1 MRKFRFAIFTPI
13 VLAGV
18 VAPTA
23 LAQDGSPSFSN
34 QATPAGVFYVHTNP
48 TFFTSADYTAG
59 GTVGDFDLDG
69 ETDLFGVSGGI
80 SRDHL
85 FINDGD
91 ATFTDLALEWGLTVV
106 HSGKGATTGDYND
119 DGWLDIYETSAGP
132 VGASAPGHHKL
143 YRNNGNASFT
153 NVATAAGV
161 NVTHPTVQGGFGSA
175 FGDYDLDSDLDLFVA
190 GFSTSSANTHSRIF
204 RNNGNGA
211 FTDVTTAIGFW
222 SGTGIAVSGF
232 SPRFADMTGDRYP
245 ELILG
250 GDFGT
255 SRYFRNDADGTFS
268 DVTIAIGA
276 GDDENGMGH
285 TVGDY
290 NRDGYLDWYVTSI
303 YWPAQ
308 GWTGNKLYWN
318 SASGQLTSAPST
330 FGAADGG
337 YGWGAVS
344 IDLDHDGFED
354 IVETN
359 GDNGTPLFLNEP
371 SYVYMNDGDGTFTE
385 SHTAVG
391 LTYLGAG
398 RGMTNLDYDS
408 DGDQDVVIFTN
419 FGPVT
424 LWRNNLSGTQINW
437 LRVFLDTTANDELAA
452 DGYGAWVKVTAGGV
466 TQYRQMT
473 GGDNFQSCSELSA
486 HFGLGA
492 STEVDE
498 LRVEWSNGDVTILT
512 DVPANQTLTVAAPED
527 DQWTRIGLAIGGSGG
542 VPQLRGTG
550 ALTAGSPTTL
560 TLNSGKPS
568 TTVYLL
574 VSPFSLFVPF
584 KGGTL
589 VPSPD
594 LLIIVA
600 ADGAGGFS
608 LGAPWAA
615 GLPAGTQIWFQC
627 WQSDATGVLGW
638 ISTNGLRATTP

>member
-1 MRKFRFAIFTPI
+1 MSLPGSAT
-13 VLAGV
+13 LAAAALACGLTL
-18 VAPTA
+18 PA
-23 LAQDGSPSFSN
+23 LAQDGVPSFSN
-34 QATPAGVFYVHTNP
+34 QATPAGVYYVHTNP

-59 GTVGDFDLDG
+59 GTVGDYDRDG
-69 ETDLFGVSGGI
+69 ETDLFGVSGGV

-85 FINDGD
+85 FLNDGD
-91 ATFTDLALEWGLTVV
+91 GTFTDLALEWGLTLV
-106 HSGKGATTGDYND
+106 HSGKAATTADYND

-132 VGASAPGHHKL
+132 VGGTAPGHHKL
-143 YRNNGNASFT
+143 YRNNGNSSFT

-161 NVTHPTVQGGFGSA
+161 NVTNPTSQGGFGAA

-190 GFSTSSANTHSRIF
+190 GFSSSSANTASRIF
-204 RNNGNGA
+204 RNNGNGT
-211 FTDVTTAIGFW
+211 FTDVTTTIGFW
-222 SGTGIAVSGF
+222 SGTTIAVSGF

-255 SRYFRNDADGTFS
+255 SRYFRNDADGTFT
-268 DVTIAIGA
+268 DVTGAIGA

-303 YWPAQ
+303 YKPTI

-318 SASGQLTSAPST
+318 SANGQLTAAPSNY
-330 FGAADGG
+330 GAADGG

-344 IDLDHDGFED
+344 VDLDHDGFED

-359 GDNGTPLFLNEP
+359 GDNGTPEFLNEP

-398 RGMTNLDYDS
+398 RGMTNFDYDT
-408 DGDQDVVIFTN
+408 DGDQDVAIFTN

-424 LWRNNLSGTQINW
+424 LWRNDLSGTQINW

-452 DGYGAWVKVTAGGV
+452 DGFGAVIKATTGAV

-473 GGDNFQSCSELSA
+473 GGDNFQSSSELSA

-492 STEVDE
+492 ATTVDE

-512 DVPANQTLTVAAPED
+512 NVPANQTLTVAAPED
-527 DQWTRIGLAIGGSGG
+527 DQWTRVALAIGGAGG
-542 VPQLRGTG
+542 VPQLRGLG
-550 ALTAGSPTTL
+550 PLTAGSNTTL
-560 TLNSGKPS
+560 TFTSGKPS

-574 VSPFSLFVPF
+574 ISPFLLMAPF

-594 LLIIVA
+594 LLIALA

-608 LGAPWAA
+608 LSAPWAA
-615 GLPAGTQIWFQC
+615 GLPAGTPIWFQC
-627 WQSDATGVLGW
+627 WQADATGVLGW
-638 ISTNGLRATTP
+638 LATNGLRATTP